1 MDLQPIMTQNYH
13 FGGTYQFFWK
23 FLCEKIYRNLHG
35 IQRVIDYLMKI
46 YNHDMAEVIV
56 ENSHNCEMAIGKDY
70 VYGPEGYI
78 VWDKVGGIEL
88 KAGVNR
94 IKVKNDLIKRGF
106 RFVRNAD
113 TVKSVAFENL
123 SKVTMF
129 ANIDNG

>member
-1 MDLQPIMTQNYH
+1 
-13 FGGTYQFFWK
+13 
-23 FLCEKIYRNLHG
+23 
-35 IQRVIDYLMKI
+35 
-46 YNHDMAEVIV
+46 MAEVIV

-123 SKVTMF
+123 SKDM
-129 ANIDNG
+129 IESMNGLFMGCEDLECVDFFRFGFF